1 MEPALGGIPDVAG
14 SVAASGG
21 WLMVRLLS
29 LMAMLFALALP
40 AVAQDQATLI
50 SDRLE
55 IAGDSTLIA
64 DGNVE
69 VFFQGRRLKAQRIV
83 YDQAGDRLQ
92 ITGPIVLTD
101 ETGDTLILAS
111 QADLAADL
119 SEGILTSARLVL
131 NRQLQLAA
139 NRMMRVAGRY
149 TALETVAAS
158 SCKICAGDPTPLWEI
173 RAKRVV
179 HDEVERQIY
188 FDNAQFRVAG
198 VPVFYIPRLRMP
210 DPTLKRATGF
220 LTPSLRTTSDL
231 GTGLKF
237 PYFIVINPSS
247 DLTLTPYLT
256 TKNSET
262 LELRYR
268 QAFATGEITM
278 IGAISNDEIL
288 PGKARGYLFVDGA
301 FRLPAKFN
309 LTFKGQ
315 TVTDPAYLLDYGIG
329 NIDRLDSR
337 LEITRTRRNE
347 HISGRIISFQTLRD
361 DEDNTTIPSVMGD
374 LTFHR
379 RFSLG
384 PLGGEGG
391 LRFQTHNHYRS
402 SSNPLDGP
410 DSDAI
415 ADGRDLGR
423 ISARIDW
430 RRSFLLPLGIEGTVL
445 GDLTADA
452 YTIAEDTAFGG
463 NTTRTHGNAG
473 VEFRWPWVKAG
484 ANGATHVI
492 EPVVQLIWASSDA
505 ETLPNE
511 DSALVEFDEG
521 NLFALNRFPGSDAVE
536 RGPRA
541 NVGVTWTRTDPAG
554 WTMGVTLGR
563 VFREADLGQFS
574 AGSGLDGSR
583 SDWLAA
589 VNFDLADGFA
599 MTGRLVLDDDL
610 TLTKGEARL
619 SLSRP
624 KTALATSVIWA
635 VADPLE
641 NRPDPTQEFTF
652 DARRKMTDNWTA
664 KLSGRYDFVADR
676 GTVAGL
682 GLEFLNECVRL
693 DVSLSRRFTSSTSV
707 TPTTDFGLSVDLVGF
722 GGGGTAGPARTCR
735 K

>member
-1 MEPALGGIPDVAG
+1 ML
-14 SVAASGG
+14 
-21 WLMVRLLS
+21 RLLS
-29 LMAMLFALALP
+29 LITLLLTLSLP
-40 AVAQDQATLI
+40 AGAQDQATLI

-55 IAGDSTLIA
+55 IAGDTTLIA

-69 VFFQGRRLKAQRIV
+69 VFFKGRRLKATRIV

-111 QADLAADL
+111 QADLTADL

-149 TALETVAAS
+149 TTLDTVVAS
-158 SCKICAGDPTPLWEI
+158 SCKVCEGDPTPLWEI

-237 PYFIVINPSS
+237 PYFIVINASS

-278 IGAISNDEIL
+278 TGAISNDDLI
-288 PGKARGYLFVDGA
+288 PGDARGYLFVDGA
-301 FRLPAKFN
+301 FTLPAMFN
-309 LTFKGQ
+309 LTLKGQ

-329 NIDRLDSR
+329 SIDRLDSR
-337 LEITRTRRNE
+337 LEVTRTRRNE

-361 DEDNTTIPSVMGD
+361 DEDNTTIPSVVGD

-402 SSNPLDGP
+402 SSSPLDP
-410 DSDAI
+410 DLDGIS
-415 ADGRDLGR
+415 DGRDLGR

-452 YTIAEDTAFGG
+452 YTIAEDAAFGG

-484 ANGATHVI
+484 ANGASHVI

-541 NVGVTWTRTDPAG
+541 NVGVTWTRHDPSG

-619 SLSRP
+619 TMSRP

-641 NRPDPTQEFTF
+641 NRPDPTQELTF

-707 TPTTDFGLSVDLVGF
+707 TPTTDFGLTVDLVGF

>member
-1 MEPALGGIPDVAG
+1 ML
-14 SVAASGG
+14 
-21 WLMVRLLS
+21 RLLS
-29 LMAMLFALALP
+29 LITLLLTLSLP
-40 AVAQDQATLI
+40 AGAQDQATLI

-55 IAGDSTLIA
+55 IAGDTTLIA

-69 VFFQGRRLKAQRIV
+69 VFFKGRRLKATRIV

-111 QADLAADL
+111 QADLTADL

-149 TALETVAAS
+149 TTLETVVAS
-158 SCKICAGDPTPLWEI
+158 SCKVCEGDPTPLWEI

-237 PYFIVINPSS
+237 PYFIVINASS

-278 IGAISNDEIL
+278 TGAVSNDDLI
-288 PGKARGYLFVDGA
+288 PGDARGYLFVEGA
-301 FRLPAKFN
+301 FTLPANFN
-309 LTFKGQ
+309 LTLKGQ

-329 NIDRLDSR
+329 SIDRLDSR
-337 LEITRTRRNE
+337 LEVTRTRRNE

-361 DEDNTTIPSVMGD
+361 DEDNTTIPSVVGD

-402 SSNPLDGP
+402 SSSPLDGP
-410 DSDAI
+410 DSDLI

-430 RRSFLLPLGIEGTVL
+430 RRSFLLPMGIEGTVL

-452 YTIAEDTAFGG
+452 YTIAEDAAFGG

-541 NVGVTWTRTDPAG
+541 NVGVTWTRHDPSG
-554 WTMGVTLGR
+554 WAMGVTLGR

-619 SLSRP
+619 TMSRP

-641 NRPDPTQEFTF
+641 NRPDPTQELTF

-707 TPTTDFGLSVDLVGF
+707 TPTTDFGLTVDLVGF